1 MQLIHF
7 PTFFF
12 VGVKWKFGVF
22 DESQGSVIVG
32 LIASAYLKS
41 WPQPRSY
48 ISSYTA
54 CVDNTEKCWDLM
66 KE

>member
-12 VGVKWKFGVF
+12 LLASSGNSGYLTRDRV
-22 DESQGSVIVG
+22 SVIVG
-32 LIASAYLKS
+32 LMASAYLKS

-54 CVDNTEKCWDLM
+54 CVDNTEKC
-66 KE
+66 